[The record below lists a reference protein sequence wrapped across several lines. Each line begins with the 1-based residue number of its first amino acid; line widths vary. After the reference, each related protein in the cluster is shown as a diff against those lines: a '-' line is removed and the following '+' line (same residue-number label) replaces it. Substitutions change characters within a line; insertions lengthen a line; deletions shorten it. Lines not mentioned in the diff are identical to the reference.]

1 MTRPQ
6 LCTFPYR
13 NPIREK
19 CQAASRAQFGSLGEK
34 RRSNPKSLLA
44 SAASNDRPGAFAII
58 YSTFQ
63 TRRGS
68 GCFPLCLPS
77 VFRVHHIAGR
87 RIEVER
93 RSDTL
98 LAEVEH
104 RPQIAGQRVERVVA
118 DAAGLPVVFD
128 KPDDRSLVGHAVVNL
143 VLLRPR

>member
-68 GCFPLCLPS
+68 GCFPLCLRS
-77 VFRVHHIAGR
+77 VLRVHHFTI
-87 RIEVER
+87 
-93 RSDTL
+93 L
-98 LAEVEH
+98 
-104 RPQIAGQRVERVVA
+104 RV
-118 DAAGLPVVFD
+118 DAAGA
-128 KPDDRSLVGHAVVNL
+128 G
-143 VLLRPR
+143 VLLLAHGLHRSMT